1 MAGDAAVPVRGAAA
15 GAGRDRA
22 PPRRSPAQQMAL
34 TAHAPAARRN
44 ASLSGRRRRRRRPE
58 GPRPTERPRRR
69 LGGRRAD
76 LLVPPP
82 GAERHGCWQPYPDE
96 RLSARR
102 TRSASRLSQALP
114 TGWFVGLSEPHSSAM
129 ALLAA
134 VAGLAGAGA
143 RSVASRE
150 AAAIR
155 GEFLPAALRPFLPG
169 KGNKPGTPTRVQ
181 KTGGGLRPPPVWQRR
196 RLKSGAEAGR
206 SFSLRNQA
214 DRVTSIPRPEQPHF
228 N

>member
-134 VAGLAGAGA
+134 VAGLAGQVRG
-143 RSVASRE
+143 RSPQ
-150 AAAIR
+150 
-155 GEFLPAALRPFLPG
+155 G
-169 KGNKPGTPTRVQ
+169 
-181 KTGGGLRPPPVWQRR
+181 RPPPSGVNFS
-196 RLKSGAEAGR
+196 RLLCGPFCGGRGTSLERPPVCRKRAGGCGR
-206 SFSLRNQA
+206 LPCGRGGG
-214 DRVTSIPRPEQPHF
+214 
-228 N
+228 